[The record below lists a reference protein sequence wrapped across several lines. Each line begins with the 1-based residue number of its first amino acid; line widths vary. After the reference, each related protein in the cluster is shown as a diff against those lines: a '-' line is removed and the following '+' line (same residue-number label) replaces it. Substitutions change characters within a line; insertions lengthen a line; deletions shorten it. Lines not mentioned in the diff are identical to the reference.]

1 MRMVILCS
9 WKSITVGVMLSQDP
23 LCQFRDHGLNDD
35 LEAPKGM
42 DVYPLFFFLQ
52 LAFSIYNFCMIW
64 CGTKI
69 FITRPQ
75 IRIQIYQILEILY
88 M

>member
-23 LCQFRDHGLNDD
+23 LCQFRDHGLNYD

-42 DVYPLFFFLQ
+42 DVYPLFFFATGILNLQ
-52 LAFSIYNFCMIW
+52 FLHDLMW
-64 CGTKI
+64 H
-69 FITRPQ
+69 
-75 IRIQIYQILEILY
+75 
-88 M
+88 